1 MEQSVVIKSK
11 VEISRNLDG
20 YSFPHKLS
28 KDEAEIIKDKINN
41 VLLNSNYDLIL
52 NKISELSAVELDTL
66 LEKGLI
72 DDEFISNEKGYIFIN
87 YDKTICILINS
98 LDHIKIQILGYNGI
112 KKIYD
117 IANDIDDLL
126 EQHLKYSFDKNL
138 GYLTTCPIN
147 VGTGLK
153 VTNIVHIPAIDK
165 LNQVDDYHKIAH
177 KIGVNFKGVYGKTK
191 SILGNLYEIS
201 NNVTI
206 GRSENNIIKSVES
219 MSKDITK
226 REYEARETMKS
237 LMGIELE
244 DIIFRALAILTN
256 ARVLTNIELMQH
268 LSYVKLGIEMGYL
281 DDVNLEKINKLMTGR
296 QPYLKVIS
304 AYDEENKEERAS
316 YIRRE
321 FSLANRN
328 SK

>member
-1 MEQSVVIKSK
+1 MEQSVVMKSK

-28 KDEAEIIKDKINN
+28 KDEAEIIKDKVND
-41 VLLNSNYDLIL
+41 VLSNSKYDLIL
-52 NKISELSAVELDTL
+52 NKTRELSKIELDTL
-66 LEKGLI
+66 LEKELI
-72 DDEFISNEKGYIFIN
+72 DDEFISNENSSILKN
-87 YDKTICILINS
+87 HDKTICILING
-98 LDHIKIQILGYNGI
+98 LDHIKIQTLGYDGI
-112 KKIYD
+112 RNIYD

-126 EQHLKYSFDKNL
+126 EEHLKYSFDENL

-153 VTNIVHIPAIDK
+153 VTNVVHIPAIDR

-201 NNVTI
+201 NSVTI
-206 GRSENNIIKSVES
+206 GRSEDNIIKSVES

-226 REYEARETMKS
+226 REYEARKTIKS

-244 DIIFRALAILTN
+244 DVIFRSLATLSS
-256 ARVLTNIELMQH
+256 ARVLTNTELMQY

-281 DDVNLEKINKLMTGR
+281 EDVNLEKIDKLMTGR
-296 QPYLKVIS
+296 QPYLRLIS
-304 AYDEENKEERAS
+304 AYDQENKEERAT